1 MATTVEGIR
10 ALVRRY
16 RVHAEAVGVALLAIV
31 VFLALGVRARRALG
45 PLRADATRLSM
56 TASEITRFR
65 AAFAPSPQGQD
76 LRLAQRADSL
86 GVSVSRDERVA
97 LAQQVAA
104 RAEALGLTNV
114 RVKFAP
120 RDTGVAPARP
130 ELAAVIVA
138 VADYSLSVDCDG
150 NLAAVLSLVNQL
162 PASVAL
168 QRITAA
174 KVGGTTRYRLT
185 FAVFESAGTA
195 VGGAGQH
202 G

>member
-1 MATTVEGIR
+1 MAMTVEAIR

-16 RVHAEAVGVALLAIV
+16 RVHAEAVGVALLATV
-31 VFLALGVRARRALG
+31 VFLALGMRARRALG
-45 PLRADATRLSM
+45 PLRAEATRLSM

-65 AAFAPSPQGQD
+65 ASFAPAPRAQD
-76 LRLAQRADSL
+76 LRLDQRGDSL
-86 GVSVSRDERVA
+86 GVSVSRDERVS

-104 RAEALGLTNV
+104 HAEALGLANV
-114 RVKFAP
+114 RVRFAP

-130 ELAAVIVA
+130 ELTAVTVA

-150 NLAAVLSLVNQL
+150 GLAAVLSLVNEL

-174 KVGGTTRYRLT
+174 KVRGTTRYRLT